1 MKKEFNRYSLTCSM
15 TIIEGIQEGIFQILR
30 QALLPLLKIFF
41 SVVCLPAWAG
51 SHLAP
56 FNSQV
61 SPSQLCQLRN
71 QEANLKWEE
80 NALKHL
86 CTYIVVPTATNDQQE
101 PEAIIQCWT
110 QNLHHVL
117 SISTE
122 HTRCRS
128 SSPTSP
134 WILSCTFMKNIVSRT
149 VIQAFQIL
157 SLLIPSPPP
166 LQPIPAP
173 LTYIL
178 ITVIT
183 LVQPY
188 WSNFSQIICMVL
200 LDSGLSIFPYC

>member
-15 TIIEGIQEGIFQILR
+15 TIIEGIQEGIFQIPR
-30 QALLPLLKIFF
+30 QALLPLLKILFCC
-41 SVVCLPAWAG
+41 VLTCLSRFTPCTLQQSGFTVPALSITKSG
-51 SHLAP
+51 SKP
-56 FNSQV
+56 EMRRK
-61 SPSQLCQLRN
+61 CI
-71 QEANLKWEE
+71 EASLYV
-80 NALKHL
+80 H
-86 CTYIVVPTATNDQQE
+86 CYTATNDQQE

-128 SSPTSP
+128 SLPTSP

-166 LQPIPAP
+166 LHPIPAP